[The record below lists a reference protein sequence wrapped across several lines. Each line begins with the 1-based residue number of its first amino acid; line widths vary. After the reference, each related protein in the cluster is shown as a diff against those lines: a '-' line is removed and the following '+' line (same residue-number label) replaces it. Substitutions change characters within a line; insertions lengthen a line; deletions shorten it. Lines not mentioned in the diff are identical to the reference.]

1 VEYAQEC
8 VTTPVVVGVLVPPG
22 VCGTECGD
30 RLLVPG
36 AAHWEGVLGVLGRT
50 CGYAVVCVVG
60 RSRSIDA

>member
-36 AAHWEGVLGVLGRT
+36 AAHWEGVLGGSWPYMRLCSCLRR
-50 CGYAVVCVVG
+50 
-60 RSRSIDA
+60 RSLPFD